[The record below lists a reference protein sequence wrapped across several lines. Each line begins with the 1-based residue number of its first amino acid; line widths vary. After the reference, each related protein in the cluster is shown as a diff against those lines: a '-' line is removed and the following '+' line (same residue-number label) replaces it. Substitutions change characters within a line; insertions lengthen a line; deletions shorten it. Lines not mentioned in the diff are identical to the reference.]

1 MIHRPALTRDIGQAE
16 RTMRA
21 VLERLLDEAGLSVP
35 EWTVPIFLDG
45 AGQLAR
51 SDPTDQHT
59 HHQREEAQNARY

>member
-1 MIHRPALTRDIGQAE
+1 
-16 RTMRA
+16 MRA

-35 EWTVPIFLDG
+35 EWTVLNFLDG

-51 SDPTDQHT
+51 SDPAHQQS

>member
-35 EWTVPIFLDG
+35 EWTVLNFLDG

-51 SDPTDQHT
+51 SDPTLQ
-59 HHQREEAQNARY
+59 